1 LGEPSHQGY
10 IAERKVSSMRRIK
23 YPIQTYCWCLLEKH
37 LSSAKF
43 ERLRPQIESL
53 RVRFLGIVV
62 AVGSFE
68 IRQRANAMDERLRA
82 IQTGF
87 HVYLEEGGKDFG
99 AVRQVAPGGRD
110 EIIVYIQNEGNFIVP
125 ARAVRTAQDSK
136 VMLDRSALDGRV
148 LGAISR
154 AQESVKASVERA

>member
-1 LGEPSHQGY
+1 
-10 IAERKVSSMRRIK
+10 
-23 YPIQTYCWCLLEKH
+23 
-37 LSSAKF
+37 
-43 ERLRPQIESL
+43 
-53 RVRFLGIVV
+53 VRFLGIVV
-62 AVGSFE
+62 AAGSFE